1 MPISGNILQ
10 REWFK
15 ETPAGWAPK
24 PGARVIQS
32 WDVAMTTADCSD
44 WSVCTTWVDDGG
56 DYHLIDVY
64 RARISFPSVKKA
76 VASRQLQFGA
86 QTVLIEDVGIPD
98 QIVVKLSIL
107 WSSANLGKTID

>member
-1 MPISGNILQ
+1 MNRYCSSAEVLH
-10 REWFK
+10 
-15 ETPAGWAPK
+15 
-24 PGARVIQS
+24 RV
-32 WDVAMTTADCSD
+32 
-44 WSVCTTWVDDGG
+44 
-56 DYHLIDVY
+56 H
-64 RARISFPSVKKA
+64 VKKA